1 MKFLSLWF
9 GTKFPLTGKSRT
21 DGSNIRKLIASRLET
36 ANLPEAALNGTYEKV
51 PPKGKGI
58 PKITRDFI
66 DTYIVTSGKS
76 YNLQVWDRI
85 PNSETLLI
93 QYDSGE
99 NLKCNDVRFVF
110 VKIDTDTEK
119 ISSVLILTSDYIVK
133 QFGNFGVPTVKHQLL
148 ISGKIRKDIYQSKDK
163 IIFYEDTCNF
173 KASTTSKYFKPTS
186 KIIDKP
192 KRNEIFS
199 LDLIKDL
206 VLDNLIGYK
215 IPANST
221 KNRGQELERKV
232 SELLG
237 YEIEEEDLLYGGFP
251 DIPNQLLEIK
261 IQDTQTVDLGKF
273 SPEKEELIDADLNAT
288 TFDVRYLIALTD
300 PATEIIHGL
309 ILSSGENL
317 GDLFSYVSDQ
327 SYKCQRSIPMS
338 FFEEHKN
345 SVKIDPSSTNAKS
358 KQNVLF

>member
-1 MKFLSLWF
+1 M
-9 GTKFPLTGKSRT
+9 
-21 DGSNIRKLIASRLET
+21 
-36 ANLPEAALNGTYEKV
+36 
-51 PPKGKGI
+51 
-58 PKITRDFI
+58 
-66 DTYIVTSGKS
+66 
-76 YNLQVWDRI
+76 QVWNRI

-221 KNRGQELERKV
+221 KNRGQELRKK
-232 SELLG
+232 SFG
-237 YEIEEEDLLYGGFP
+237 
-251 DIPNQLLEIK
+251 
-261 IQDTQTVDLGKF
+261 
-273 SPEKEELIDADLNAT
+273 
-288 TFDVRYLIALTD
+288 
-300 PATEIIHGL
+300 IIRIRNRRGR
-309 ILSSGENL
+309 IFTIRWIS
-317 GDLFSYVSDQ
+317 
-327 SYKCQRSIPMS
+327 
-338 FFEEHKN
+338 
-345 SVKIDPSSTNAKS
+345 
-358 KQNVLF
+358 